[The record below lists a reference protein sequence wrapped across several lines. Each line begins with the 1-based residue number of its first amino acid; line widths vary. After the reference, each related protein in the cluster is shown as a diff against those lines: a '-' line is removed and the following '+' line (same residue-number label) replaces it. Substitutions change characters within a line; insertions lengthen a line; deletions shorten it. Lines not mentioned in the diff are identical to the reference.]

1 MMAKLQT
8 LKEQQKQIL
17 NQIDEAEES
26 KEWNMQY
33 HTPLFVLK
41 QRLAKLSSEIA
52 KLESIAKIVRD

>member
-1 MMAKLQT
+1 MAKLLT

-17 NQIDEAEES
+17 NQINEAEES
-26 KEWNMQY
+26 KEWDMQY

-41 QRLAKLSSEIA
+41 QRLSNINSEIA